1 MFLGATLGV
10 MNIYQI
16 TLLCL
21 LYLYVELGDQLMNN
35 FLVSCNDLL
44 LSTLVVQVQGVSK
57 TSQECETA
65 RHDICHIFYTSN
77 FSNT

>member
-57 TSQECETA
+57 TSQECKTA
-65 RHDICHIFYTSN
+65 LTSQY
-77 FSNT
+77 